1 MLEITFRSK
10 TGRQV
15 LTFDYT
21 CQAAIYKRKPNHI
34 DQNKYS
40 DPQLEFLTDKEFK
53 DLIDAI
59 WNNSGWDRV
68 R

>member
-21 CQAAIYKRKPNHI
+21 CQAAIYKRKI
-34 DQNKYS
+34 KQKYS

-59 WNNSGWDRV
+59 WNNSKWDRV

>member
-21 CQAAIYKRKPNHI
+21 CQAAIYKRKI
-34 DQNKYS
+34 KQKYS
-40 DPQLEFLTDKEFK
+40 DSQLEFLTDKEFK

-59 WNNSGWDRV
+59 WNNSKWDRV